1 MGFSEILSNKIY
13 QRVHPTLVKK
23 ASYIASVNGV
33 LNAVIVDGKPVGKN
47 IIQGEG
53 AGPSAT
59 TSALVSDVSSIIRG
73 NIKFP
78 FAISNI
84 KRKNIQA
91 EKLQIY
97 FFHLI

>member
-1 MGFSEILSNKIY
+1 MGFSEIINNKIF

-23 ASYIASVNGV
+23 SSYIASINGV
-33 LNAVIVDGKPVGKN
+33 LNAVIVEGKPIGKN

-59 TSALVSDVSSIIRG
+59 TSALVSDISSILRG

-78 FAISNI
+78 FAISHS
-84 KRKNIQA
+84 KRKN
-91 EKLQIY
+91 
-97 FFHLI
+97 F